1 MERKNSPKILFV
13 ICEGD
18 SDDITLHRSLKN
30 YFNNYIK
37 NIIVEV
43 TSGDLAYKDNINEN
57 NCIKSIEKII
67 DQHKKKNFL
76 FCTDYIAIV
85 HIIDTDGA
93 FIDDKSIIEDSSLYA
108 NKFCDNKLFTN
119 NKEYFSKRFEKKRLI
134 YKKLFETNII
144 CGIKYYKFY
153 FSRNLEHALYG
164 IENATLEQKIKL
176 SNLFDKQYKLDA
188 LGFEK
193 ILRKTMNDIPNDYKE
208 SWNYIFSDSNSI
220 KQCSNI
226 SIIFDLIK
234 QDNLN

>member
-18 SDDITLHRSLKN
+18 SDDITIHRSLKN

-134 YKKLFETNII
+134 YKKLFEANII